1 MFAAFDD
8 SEDDEPDLGGTAPDA
23 DPPVH
28 PSPDPQDLQQPV
40 APINPGRAQ
49 LDMRKVMFTAG
60 GPDYDRVLQETDV
73 HIGADASNIPSERCG
88 GEARRANLKRKA
100 RHIAR
105 SVAETFA
112 YCSMRTVSIEE
123 AAEILQTF
131 GNVRIIYFRNAWIIW
146 HLYSMNGLKY

>member
-1 MFAAFDD
+1 
-8 SEDDEPDLGGTAPDA
+8 
-23 DPPVH
+23 
-28 PSPDPQDLQQPV
+28 
-40 APINPGRAQ
+40 
-49 LDMRKVMFTAG
+49 MRKVMFTAG
-60 GPDYDRVLQETDV
+60 GPDYDRVLQESDV
-73 HIGADASNIPSERCG
+73 HMGADALDKTCESCG
-88 GEARRANLKRKA
+88 GEARRGLASQFELLKRKA